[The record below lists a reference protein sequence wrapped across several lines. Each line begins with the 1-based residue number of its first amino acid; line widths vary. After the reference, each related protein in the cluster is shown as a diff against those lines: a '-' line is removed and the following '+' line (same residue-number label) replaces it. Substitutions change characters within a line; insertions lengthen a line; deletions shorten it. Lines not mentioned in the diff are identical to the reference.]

1 MRVLRPCRSMAG
13 FTCTPSTNV
22 RLDLDRAAEVLER
35 AGYVVQNVEV
45 MLITKKDEETT
56 VYSSGKLLIKT
67 ADEAAARRVSDEI
80 YRVLGS
86 SGLVSVNA

>member
-1 MRVLRPCRSMAG
+1 MAG

-22 RLDLDRAAEVLER
+22 RLDLERAAEALQR
-35 AGYVVQNVEV
+35 AGYDVQNVEV
-45 MLITKKDEETT
+45 MLITKKEEETT

-67 ADEAAARRVSDEI
+67 KDEAVARRVSDEI

-86 SGLVSVNA
+86 SGLVGGA